1 MHISVMLTLVSDT
14 GDIALARILFIKN
27 EAGLL
32 VTDPGIALFFISYI
46 LIGNVLLLN
55 VVVAVLLDGVVLY
68 VMFNHE
74 CMHALRYLCK
84 SSRSPSLLPPLI
96 PPPPAGFVS
105 WVSQSSSLMCSEKK
119 MRRKRQ

>member
-74 CMHALRYLCK
+74 CMHALRYLRK
-84 SSRSPSLLPPLI
+84 PSRSPSLLLPLL
-96 PPPPAGFVS
+96 PPPPPGFVS
-105 WVSQSSSLMCSEKK
+105 WVSQSSLLMCSEKK
-119 MRRKRQ
+119 MRLKRQ